1 MSYLTSMSMSK
12 PSNYCPNTAVTFQNS
27 EDAHKQE
34 QVKIMTA
41 IQTDVPTGPENYN
54 RHLCVCV

>member
-1 MSYLTSMSMSK
+1 MSK
-12 PSNYCPNTAVTFQNS
+12 PSNYCPNTTVTFQNS